1 MRYLLEQMPGVFFEL
16 YLLFIFSPE
25 EKIKRQKSA
34 AEQSWEMLGSQ
45 SCLPAWP
52 LATLASSAI
61 HSVVAF
67 STSAKAKVRERECVP
82 SLPATVGPGENL
94 PLKYQCRHI
103 SAGHI

>member
-34 AEQSWEMLGSQ
+34 AEQSWEMLVSQ

-52 LATLASSAI
+52 FGDLGFLCNPLCGGIQYFCHGQGQGKRVCASQLLLGLGKT
-61 HSVVAF
+61 F
-67 STSAKAKVRERECVP
+67 
-82 SLPATVGPGENL
+82 L
-94 PLKYQCRHI
+94 
-103 SAGHI
+103 